1 MDKPRLRYRR
11 LKQLLRQDRD
21 LFWLVTA
28 LRFSSRKGEAVS
40 LLDILCSLDAV
51 LRFLRKQLSPQEQ
64 ALLEPLYKLYSDLG
78 EIASGA
84 PPGPLLHPKR
94 PTRRDRTDVL
104 RLKASAAAC
113 TEYLIRGKFSLTN
126 AAIHVAAELRSF
138 GFRYPY
144 SHKLTPEI
152 TADHVIEWRNKIR
165 ASRVQFQIYQS
176 LLTTFPAKSNDRE
189 RHVWL
194 CLKAVSESVTLLRFP
209 PTETANSMQP

>member
-1 MDKPRLRYRR
+1 MDKRRLRHRR
-11 LKQLLRQDRD
+11 LRQLLRQDRD
-21 LFWLVTA
+21 LYWLVTA
-28 LRFSSRKGEAVS
+28 LRFSRNKGEAIR
-40 LLDILCSLDAV
+40 LADILCSLDAI
-51 LRFLRKQLSPQEQ
+51 LRFLRKQLRPQEQ
-64 ALLEPLYKLYSDLG
+64 ALLEPLYKIYSELS

-84 PPGPLLHPKR
+84 PPGPLLHPKT

-113 TEYLIRGKFSLTN
+113 MEYLIRGDFSLTN

-144 SHKLTPEI
+144 LHKLTPEI
-152 TADHVIEWRNKIR
+152 TADHVTEWRNKIR

-194 CLKAVSESVTLLRFP
+194 CLKALSDSVTLLRFP
-209 PTETANSMQP
+209 PTETANSTQP